1 MFGTEEQKQK
11 YLVPL
16 AKGEKLG
23 AFGLTEPS
31 AGTDASMQQTT
42 AVLDGDEYVLN
53 GTKVF
58 ITNAGYADTYVIIA
72 MTDKSLSLIHIYPMV
87 IVSTA
92 SPYKF
97 TKDVMTALD
106 EKYADGDAFALMKEM
121 EKVSGVAI
129 PAPIRGIE
137 TREIRHKNVC
147 EKDGIADFVKG
158 WLL

>member
-1 MFGTEEQKQK
+1 
-11 YLVPL
+11 
-16 AKGEKLG
+16 
-23 AFGLTEPS
+23 
-31 AGTDASMQQTT
+31 
-42 AVLDGDEYVLN
+42 
-53 GTKVF
+53 
-58 ITNAGYADTYVIIA
+58 
-72 MTDKSLSLIHIYPMV
+72 MV

-137 TREIRHKNVC
+137 TRKIRHKNVC